1 MIYNATNI
9 ITIMLMICAMPALVI
24 FMTIVILGGLLGILW
39 LAEWIAEHIWGD
51 DL

>member
-1 MIYNATNI
+1 MRHSFFCNNGPTVIA
-9 ITIMLMICAMPALVI
+9 AMPALVI
-24 FMTIVILGGLLGILW
+24 FMVIVILGGLLGILW